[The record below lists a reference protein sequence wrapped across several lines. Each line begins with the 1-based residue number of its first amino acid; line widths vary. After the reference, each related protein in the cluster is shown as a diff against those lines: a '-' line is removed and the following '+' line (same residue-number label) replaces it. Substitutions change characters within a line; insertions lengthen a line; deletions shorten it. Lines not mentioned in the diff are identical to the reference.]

1 MLQLSICAIYHLTGH
16 AAFTRIMYGSGHCM
30 DDIFKMK
37 FYFRYGSVYSKDIPD
52 VITGGAFL
60 EKYGHHGDSN

>member
-1 MLQLSICAIYHLTGH
+1 
-16 AAFTRIMYGSGHCM
+16 MYGSGHCM

-60 EKYGHHGDSN
+60 EKYGDHGDSN